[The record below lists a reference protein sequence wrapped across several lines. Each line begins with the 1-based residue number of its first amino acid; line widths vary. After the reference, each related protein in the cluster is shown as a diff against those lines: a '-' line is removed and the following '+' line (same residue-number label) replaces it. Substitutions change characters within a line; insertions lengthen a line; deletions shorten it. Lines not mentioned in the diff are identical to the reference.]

1 MKVAALAVGGVVVTA
16 LTAGVG
22 LVPYI
27 TVVGMTA
34 VAGGSA
40 VALQFRDNRRPLDSR
55 LILACDTNAEAYE
68 WKYAIEKSINKLEEK
83 CKPMLPPS
91 IDPFIISSIIGMST
105 VGGGWKCVCVKEG
118 MRVLEQMIPTI
129 GTCCRKA
136 QIVVGS
142 TPVQVRAVLT
152 H

>member
-68 WKYAIEKSINKLEEK
+68 WKYAIEKSINKLEENK
-83 CKPMLPPS
+83 QTYLNNCYRDIIAWSNNKL
-91 IDPFIISSIIGMST
+91 FIVLNIVFIASLLSLCISIIFN
-105 VGGGWKCVCVKEG
+105 K
-118 MRVLEQMIPTI
+118 
-129 GTCCRKA
+129 
-136 QIVVGS
+136 
-142 TPVQVRAVLT
+142 
-152 H
+152 